1 MARQSENACSLE
13 EAARS
18 LGVSRRTICRDIY
31 ELAMIGVAIRI
42 SGDRVVCEGGEYQVE
57 ADAVAMRRLAIL
69 SLLASGPRTL
79 SDITAYVCDERRGF
93 DVDERTVRRDIEHM
107 VSAGYV
113 VERADEAEGP
123 KSYALSE
130 LFMPRFSLPFSQL
143 AAVMR
148 ALDTSPAALADP
160 VTAASIKGKLMAA
173 LMPDPSPVD
182 RVCRRRHIV
191 GRARIASSSM
201 LSKVDALELAAM
213 EGRVVEMVYR
223 GPKAQGESKH
233 APRAVEPL
241 GVVYY
246 WFHDAWYLVARCR
259 QAGDVRHFRV
269 DRIQSFALTD
279 ELFQPPSGFSLE
291 DYMQG
296 PWGVY
301 RGEPVRIR
309 VRFFDEYNVID
320 RVKAETAHRRQA
332 KLVPVAP
339 GQWEYTD
346 IVMGLSEFRTWLRSF
361 GSSAMVL
368 EPESLRDE
376 LVASARRM
384 KEMYSRQVSPDE
396 VQ

>member
-1 MARQSENACSLE
+1 MSWN
-13 EAARS
+13 
-18 LGVSRRTICRDIY
+18 GPTKRR
-31 ELAMIGVAIRI
+31 A
-42 SGDRVVCEGGEYQVE
+42 
-57 ADAVAMRRLAIL
+57 
-69 SLLASGPRTL
+69 
-79 SDITAYVCDERRGF
+79 
-93 DVDERTVRRDIEHM
+93 
-107 VSAGYV
+107 
-113 VERADEAEGP
+113 
-123 KSYALSE
+123 KSYALRAVHAP
-130 LFMPRFSLPFSQL
+130 LFAALLS
-143 AAVMR
+143 ACAVMR

-279 ELFQPPSGFSLE
+279 ELSSPPAASRWRITCRGRGACTGGSRCGSG
-291 DYMQG
+291 
-296 PWGVY
+296 
-301 RGEPVRIR
+301 
-309 VRFFDEYNVID
+309 
-320 RVKAETAHRRQA
+320 
-332 KLVPVAP
+332 
-339 GQWEYTD
+339 
-346 IVMGLSEFRTWLRSF
+346 
-361 GSSAMVL
+361 
-368 EPESLRDE
+368 
-376 LVASARRM
+376 
-384 KEMYSRQVSPDE
+384 
-396 VQ
+396 